1 MLLKVAEYTELS
13 LSLNSFSVFLKVFA
27 TPKAKKIDVFAIESI
42 FLIVIF
48 IIHLTEIAHIIETF
62 KG

>member
-13 LSLNSFSVFLKVFA
+13 LSLDSFSVFLQVFA
-27 TPKAKKIDVFAIESI
+27 AAKAKKIDVFAIESI